1 MKILSIN
8 DGLKICIIG
17 HIKEIK
23 ITGFVLDT
31 QMNWIDVNVGLKKEM
46 MNMFDEGDL
55 VQVKGKIIKDN
66 SISLKQM
73 IKLDFKFS
81 LDNYNKVI

>member
-1 MKILSIN
+1 LKILSLN

-17 HIKEIK
+17 YIKEIK

-31 QMNWIDVNVGLKKEM
+31 QLNWIDVNVGLKKEM
-46 MNMFDEGDL
+46 MNKFDEGDL

-66 SISLKQM
+66 CISLKQM
-73 IKLDFKFS
+73 IKLDSKFS